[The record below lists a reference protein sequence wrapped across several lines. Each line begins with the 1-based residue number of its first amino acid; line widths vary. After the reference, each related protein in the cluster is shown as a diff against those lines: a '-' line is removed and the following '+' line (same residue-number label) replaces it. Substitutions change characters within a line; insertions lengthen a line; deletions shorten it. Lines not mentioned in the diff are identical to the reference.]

1 MPPQCPLFKVNLT
14 EAATLFDHIEQP
26 RDKPMTNAYAIDSRH
41 EFDRLE
47 IPARPR
53 IRLHR
58 ATVDDIGATRQL
70 AAQELP
76 GAVASEE
83 AIARTILQNR
93 NSVLLFYKNS
103 DVVGIWAMLM
113 LTATGLEALLLGEFD
128 GLNPNPKGIAATS
141 DSPAAIYHWAV
152 VAPGLAS
159 EGIRHVSQFLRQPPF
174 RAANF
179 YSRPNTEVGI
189 RLNLGLGFR
198 AIRAGT
204 PGLFRYVRLI
214 NRTPPLS
221 RAA

>member
-1 MPPQCPLFKVNLT
+1 
-14 EAATLFDHIEQP
+14 
-26 RDKPMTNAYAIDSRH
+26 MTSDYAFDSRH

-47 IPARPR
+47 IPTRPR

-58 ATVDDIGATRQL
+58 ATVDDIAATRQI
-70 AAQELP
+70 ATQELP
-76 GAVASEE
+76 GVVASEE
-83 AIARTILQNR
+83 VIARTISHNR
-93 NSVLLFYKNS
+93 NSILLFCKNS

-113 LTATGLEALLLGEFD
+113 LTAIGLEALLLGEFD
-128 GLNPNPKGIAATS
+128 GLNPNPKGIAATG
-141 DSPAAIYHWAV
+141 DSPTAIYHWAV

-179 YSRPNTEVGI
+179 YSRPNTGEGI
-189 RLNLGLGFR
+189 RLNLALGFR

-214 NRTPPLS
+214 NRAPAVS
-221 RAA
+221 RAT

>member
-1 MPPQCPLFKVNLT
+1 
-14 EAATLFDHIEQP
+14 
-26 RDKPMTNAYAIDSRH
+26 MTSAYAIDSRH

-47 IPARPR
+47 VPTRPR

-58 ATVDDIGATRQL
+58 ATVEDIGATRQM
-70 AAQELP
+70 ATQELP

-83 AIARTILQNR
+83 AIARTISHNR
-93 NSVLLFYKNS
+93 NSVLLFYKNA

-113 LTATGLEALLLGEFD
+113 LTASGLEALLLGEFD
-128 GLNPNPKGIAATS
+128 GLNPNPKWIAVTG

-159 EGIRHVSQFLRQPPF
+159 EGIRHVSHFLQQPPF
-174 RAANF
+174 RSANF

-189 RLNLGLGFR
+189 RLNLGLGFH
-198 AIRAGT
+198 AIQAGT

-214 NRTPPLS
+214 NRAPMSL
-221 RAA
+221 AA

>member
-1 MPPQCPLFKVNLT
+1 
-14 EAATLFDHIEQP
+14 
-26 RDKPMTNAYAIDSRH
+26 MTSAYAIDSRH

-47 IPARPR
+47 IPVRPR
-53 IRLHR
+53 IRLRR
-58 ATVDDIGATRQL
+58 ATVDDIGTTRHM
-70 AAQELP
+70 AARELP
-76 GAVASEE
+76 GMVASEE
-83 AIARTILQNR
+83 VIARTMSRNR

-128 GLNPNPKGIAATS
+128 GLNPNPRTIAATG

-159 EGIRHVSQFLRQPPF
+159 EGIRHVSQFLGQPPF
-174 RAANF
+174 RTANF

-198 AIRAGT
+198 PIRAGI

-214 NRTPPLS
+214 NRTPPMAL
-221 RAA
+221 AA

>member
-1 MPPQCPLFKVNLT
+1 
-14 EAATLFDHIEQP
+14 
-26 RDKPMTNAYAIDSRH
+26 MTSAYAIDSRH

-47 IPARPR
+47 VPTRPR

-58 ATVDDIGATRQL
+58 ATVEDIGATRQM

-83 AIARTILQNR
+83 AIARTISHNR
-93 NSVLLFYKNS
+93 NSVLLFYKNA

-113 LTATGLEALLLGEFD
+113 LTASGLEALLLGEFD
-128 GLNPNPKGIAATS
+128 GLNPNPKWVAVTG

-159 EGIRHVSQFLRQPPF
+159 EGIRHVSHFLRQPPF
-174 RAANF
+174 RSANF

-189 RLNLGLGFR
+189 RLNLGLGFH
-198 AIRAGT
+198 AIQAGT
-204 PGLFRYVRLI
+204 PGLFRYVRLV
-214 NRTPPLS
+214 NRAPMSL
-221 RAA
+221 AA